1 MIVTNPKS
9 INDRHAFFVT
19 IATISTS
26 IDNSTDIPK
35 AITTLPIKID
45 KYRAIA
51 MTITTTITTLTMK
64 VDNYHAIPTTIP
76 TLQINIYK
84 YYAIP
89 DLTTP
94 GRPIPAQGEMAICSG
109 KRVITY
115 FYNS

>member
-1 MIVTNPKS
+1 MTDMLI
-9 INDRHAFFVT
+9 FVT

-26 IDNSTDIPK
+26 IDNSTAIPK
-35 AITTLPIKID
+35 AITISCNCN
-45 KYRAIA
+45 
-51 MTITTTITTLTMK
+51 
-64 VDNYHAIPTTIP
+64 VN
-76 TLQINIYK
+76 
-84 YYAIP
+84 YAIP

>member
-1 MIVTNPKS
+1 MT
-9 INDRHAFFVT
+9 DMLFFVT

-45 KYRAIA
+45 KYRAIT

-64 VDNYHAIPTTIP
+64 VDNYHAFPTTI
-76 TLQINIYK
+76 QIIIYK
-84 YYAIP
+84 YFAIP

-115 FYNS
+115 FYSS

>member
-1 MIVTNPKS
+1 MLI
-9 INDRHAFFVT
+9 FVT

-64 VDNYHAIPTTIP
+64 VDNYHAFPTTIP
-76 TLQINIYK
+76 TLQIIIYK

-115 FYNS
+115 FYSS

>member
-1 MIVTNPKS
+1 MTDMLI
-9 INDRHAFFVT
+9 FVT

-26 IDNSTDIPK
+26 IDNSTAIPK

-45 KYRAIA
+45 KYCAIPI
-51 MTITTTITTLTMK
+51 TITTTITTLTMK
-64 VDNYHAIPTTIP
+64 VDNYHAFPTTIP
-76 TLQINIYK
+76 TLQIIIYK

>member
-1 MIVTNPKS
+1 MTDMLI
-9 INDRHAFFVT
+9 FVT

-26 IDNSTDIPK
+26 IDNSTAIPK

-51 MTITTTITTLTMK
+51 MTITTLTMK
-64 VDNYHAIPTTIP
+64 VDNYHAFPTTIP
-76 TLQINIYK
+76 TLQIIIYK

-109 KRVITY
+109 KRVIVIILL
-115 FYNS
+115 

>member
-1 MIVTNPKS
+1 MTDMLI
-9 INDRHAFFVT
+9 FVT

-64 VDNYHAIPTTIP
+64 VDNYHAFPTTIP
-76 TLQINIYK
+76 TLQIIIYK

-109 KRVITY
+109 KRVIVIILL
-115 FYNS
+115 